1 MKTTERTVLVAGVA
15 AAVAVLAA
23 RSASAQTNVPKPS
36 YKFEK
41 CYGIVKAGM
50 NDCFSTS
57 HTCGGTATVDKDP
70 DSWIYVPA
78 GGCSKIVG
86 GSTGTKE

>member
-1 MKTTERTVLVAGVA
+1 
-15 AAVAVLAA
+15 
-23 RSASAQTNVPKPS
+23 
-36 YKFEK
+36 
-41 CYGIVKAGM
+41 M

-78 GGCSKIVG
+78 GSCSKIVG